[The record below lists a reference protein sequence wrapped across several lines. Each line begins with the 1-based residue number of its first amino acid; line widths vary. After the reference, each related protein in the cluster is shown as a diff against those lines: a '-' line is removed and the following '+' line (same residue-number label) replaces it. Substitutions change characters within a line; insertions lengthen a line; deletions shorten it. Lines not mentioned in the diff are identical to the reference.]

1 MSSTPPNATPN
12 EMALYNQVQS
22 LTAQLAQ
29 ISAQLAASH
38 TPPSPKPTGYVKI
51 NSPSEFKGS
60 REGSR
65 PFLGQCE
72 LVFSTRPDLYPNGSL
87 AQVNYAAS
95 YLRDHAFLWFQS
107 WRTTHSGSVT
117 YSDFK
122 SDFLMAFGE
131 TDLKAQSTREL
142 NRLTQK
148 ASVTTYVT
156 TFNRLSANTGL
167 NDEAL
172 QFIFNQGLKDEITE
186 LLLIHESFVNLSDLQ
201 AKAIKIDN
209 RLFNLRQRKKASSS
223 SQSSSGPRSGQRDSL
238 HNFHARTPMAR
249 ADTAVPMQIDST
261 FISSNP
267 RSSSSASRTSPIS
280 KEEKLRRRNNSLCGY
295 CGETVCGGFPDL
307 SKCSK
312 LAGRPGFQPRRTA

>member
-1 MSSTPPNATPN
+1 MSSIPPNATPN
-12 EMALYNQVQS
+12 EMALYTQVQS
-22 LTAQLAQ
+22 LTTQLAQ
-29 ISAQLAASH
+29 ISAQLAATHAPS
-38 TPPSPKPTGYVKI
+38 PPSSSGHVKV
-51 NSPSEFKGS
+51 NSPSEFKGA

-72 LVFSTRPDLYPNGSL
+72 LVFSTRPDLYPPGSL

-107 WRTTHSGSVT
+107 WRTNHPDHVS
-117 YSDFK
+117 YLDFK
-122 SDFLMAFGE
+122 TDFLTAFGE

-142 NRLTQK
+142 NRLVQK
-148 ASVTTYVT
+148 ASVATYAT

-186 LLLIHESFVNLSDLQ
+186 LLLIHESFVDLPDLQ
-201 AKAIKIDN
+201 SKAIKIDN
-209 RLFNLRQRKKASSS
+209 RLFNLRQGKKTSSS
-223 SQSSSGPRSGQRDSL
+223 SRVSPIHHANQRGSPHSSY
-238 HNFHARTPMAR
+238 ARPPMVR
-249 ADTAVPMQIDST
+249 VDTAVPMQIDST
-261 FISSNP
+261 FINQNP
-267 RSSSSASRTSPIS
+267 GSSSSTSRTSPVS

-295 CGETVCGGFPDL
+295 CGEKICGGFPDL

-312 LAGRPGFQPRRTA
+312 LAGRSGFQPRRTA

>member
-1 MSSTPPNATPN
+1 MSTPPNATPN
-12 EMALYNQVQS
+12 EMALYTQVQS

-38 TPPSPKPTGYVKI
+38 TPPSPSSMVHIKI
-51 NSPSEFKGS
+51 NSPTEFKGS
-60 REGSR
+60 RDGSR

-72 LVFSTRPDLYPNGSL
+72 LVFSTRPDLYPHGSL

-107 WRTTHSGSVT
+107 WRANHPDSVT
-117 YSDFK
+117 YADFK
-122 SDFLMAFGE
+122 ADFLTAFGE

-142 NRLTQK
+142 NRLVQK
-148 ASVTTYVT
+148 ASVATYAT

-186 LLLIHESFVNLSDLQ
+186 LLLIHESFVNLPDLQ
-201 AKAIKIDN
+201 SKAIKIDN
-209 RLFNLRQRKKASSS
+209 RLFNLRQGKKTSSS
-223 SQSSSGPRSGQRDSL
+223 PRASPNYNSNQRGSPHSS
-238 HNFHARTPMAR
+238 HARPPLVR
-249 ADTAVPMQIDST
+249 VDTAVPMQIEST
-261 FISSNP
+261 FVSHNQNGSP
-267 RSSSSASRTSPIS
+267 FSSRTSPIS

-295 CGETVCGGFPDL
+295 CGEKICGGFPDL

-312 LAGRPGFQPRRTA
+312 LASRPGFQPRRTA

>member
-1 MSSTPPNATPN
+1 MSTPPHATPN
-12 EMALYNQVQS
+12 EMALYTQVQS

-38 TPPSPKPTGYVKI
+38 ASPAPIPSGHVKI

-60 REGSR
+60 RDGSR

-72 LVFSTRPDLYPNGSL
+72 LVFSTRPDLYPSGSM

-107 WRTTHSGSVT
+107 WRLSHPNSVD
-117 YSDFK
+117 YSHFK
-122 SDFLMAFGE
+122 SDFLTAFGE

-142 NRLTQK
+142 NRLVQK
-148 ASVTTYVT
+148 SSVAMFAT

-186 LLLIHESFVNLSDLQ
+186 LLLIHESFVDLPDLQ

-209 RLFNLRQRKKASSS
+209 RLFNLRQRRKTSSLTQVTPSHHPNQRVSPHS
-223 SQSSSGPRSGQRDSL
+223 SNARGPVVRVD
-238 HNFHARTPMAR
+238 API
-249 ADTAVPMQIDST
+249 PMQIDST
-261 FISSNP
+261 FVSQNP
-267 RSSSSASRTSPIS
+267 RPSLSTSRTSPIS

-295 CGETVCGGFPDL
+295 CGETICGGFPDL
-307 SKCSK
+307 SRCTK